1 MVTLGS
7 PFVKKKNKKNSEVK
21 QPNCVI
27 LSDCLG
33 PVLTKIVPFDNH
45 FVSKFSFLPLL
56 GQVVV
61 SADEV
66 ETSTF

>member
-1 MVTLGS
+1 MATLEP
-7 PFVKKKNKKNSEVK
+7 PFVKKEKQTNNSEVK
-21 QPNCVI
+21 KPNCVI

-45 FVSKFSFLPLL
+45 FVSKFSFLSLL
-56 GQVVV
+56 GQVGV

-66 ETSTF
+66 ETSR